1 MKKKAFGLSKL
12 QNSIDKTVYFLIIAS
27 IIGIVA
33 ETHDISDNAR
43 YLLGLF
49 ETVTYIAFSIE
60 YIYRILQARK
70 GLGVQS
76 YALSFFGIIDLLA
89 ILPFFLPFII
99 AVDARAIRVLRLLR
113 LVNVIKIGRHNRA
126 INTLIKVIRSVRTE
140 VAVTLF
146 ASIVV
151 VVFAGI
157 LMYYAEHQTQ
167 PEVFTNM
174 SQSIWWAVATLTT
187 IGYGDIYPV
196 TALGKIIAS
205 SLAFVGVGLVA
216 IPAGLISAAYVDEIN
231 SQKK

>member
-1 MKKKAFGLSKL
+1 MKQKSKSTEIL
-12 QNSIDKTVYFLIIAS
+12 DRVVYFLIIAS
-27 IIGIVA
+27 IVGIVA

>member
-1 MKKKAFGLSKL
+1 MNKILDR
-12 QNSIDKTVYFLIIAS
+12 IVYGLIIAS

-43 YLLGLF
+43 HLLGLF

>member
-1 MKKKAFGLSKL
+1 MKQKSKSTEIL
-12 QNSIDKTVYFLIIAS
+12 DRVVYFLIIAS
-27 IIGIVA
+27 IVGIVA

-49 ETVTYIAFSIE
+49 ETVTYIAFSVE
-60 YIYRILQARK
+60 YVYRILQARK

-157 LMYYAEHQTQ
+157 LMYYAEHETQ

-205 SLAFVGVGLVA
+205 SLAFVGIGLVA

>member
-1 MKKKAFGLSKL
+1 MNKILDR
-12 QNSIDKTVYFLIIAS
+12 IVYGLIIAS

-43 YLLGLF
+43 YFLGLF

-99 AVDARAIRVLRLLR
+99 AIDARAIRVLRLLR

>member
-1 MKKKAFGLSKL
+1 MNKILDR
-12 QNSIDKTVYFLIIAS
+12 IVYGLIIAS

-33 ETHDISDNAR
+33 ETHNISDNAR

-157 LMYYAEHQTQ
+157 LMYYAEHETQ

-205 SLAFVGVGLVA
+205 SLAFVGIGLVA

>member
-1 MKKKAFGLSKL
+1 MNKILDR
-12 QNSIDKTVYFLIIAS
+12 IVYGLIIAS

-33 ETHDISDNAR
+33 ETHDISDNTR

-70 GLGVQS
+70 GSGVQS

-99 AVDARAIRVLRLLR
+99 AIDARAIRVLRLLR

-157 LMYYAEHQTQ
+157 LMYYAEHETQ

>member
-1 MKKKAFGLSKL
+1 MNKILDR
-12 QNSIDKTVYFLIIAS
+12 IVYGLIIAS

-43 YLLGLF
+43 HLLGLF

-89 ILPFFLPFII
+89 ILPFFLPFIV

-113 LVNVIKIGRHNRA
+113 LVNVIKIGRHNKA

-157 LMYYAEHQTQ
+157 LMYYAEHETQ

-205 SLAFVGVGLVA
+205 SLAFVGIGLVA

>member
-1 MKKKAFGLSKL
+1 M
-12 QNSIDKTVYFLIIAS
+12 NRIIDRLVYGLIIAS

-49 ETVTYIAFSIE
+49 ETVTYIAFSVE
-60 YIYRILQARK
+60 YVYRILKARK
-70 GLGVQS
+70 GSGIQS

-113 LVNVIKIGRHNRA
+113 LVNVIKIGRHNKA

-146 ASIVV
+146 TSVVV

-157 LMYYAEHQTQ
+157 LMYYAEHETQ

-205 SLAFVGVGLVA
+205 SLAFVGIGLVA

>member
-1 MKKKAFGLSKL
+1 MKQKSKSTEIL
-12 QNSIDKTVYFLIIAS
+12 DRLVYFLIIAS
-27 IIGIVA
+27 IVGIVA

-89 ILPFFLPFII
+89 ILPFFLPFIV

-113 LVNVIKIGRHNRA
+113 LVNVIKIGRHNKA

-146 ASIVV
+146 ASVVV

-157 LMYYAEHQTQ
+157 LMYYAEHETQ
-167 PEVFTNM
+167 PEVFNNM

-187 IGYGDIYPV
+187 IGYGDIYPI
-196 TALGKIIAS
+196 TAMGKIIAS

-216 IPAGLISAAYVDEIN
+216 IPAGLISAAYVEEIN
-231 SQKK
+231 NQKK

>member
-1 MKKKAFGLSKL
+1 MKQKSKSTEIL
-12 QNSIDKTVYFLIIAS
+12 DRVVYFLIIAS
-27 IIGIVA
+27 IVGIVA

-157 LMYYAEHQTQ
+157 LMYYAEHETQ

-205 SLAFVGVGLVA
+205 SLAFVGIGLVA

>member
-1 MKKKAFGLSKL
+1 M
-12 QNSIDKTVYFLIIAS
+12 NRIIDRLVYGLIIAS
-27 IIGIVA
+27 IIGIIA
-33 ETHDISDNAR
+33 ETHDISENAR
-43 YLLGLF
+43 HLFGLF

-70 GLGVQS
+70 GLGIQS

-113 LVNVIKIGRHNRA
+113 LVNVIKIGRHNKA

-146 ASIVV
+146 ASVVV

-157 LMYYAEHQTQ
+157 LMYYAEHETQ
-167 PEVFTNM
+167 PEVFNNM

-187 IGYGDIYPV
+187 IGYGDIYPI
-196 TALGKIIAS
+196 TAMGKIIAS

>member
-1 MKKKAFGLSKL
+1 MNKILDR
-12 QNSIDKTVYFLIIAS
+12 IVYGLIIAS

>member
-1 MKKKAFGLSKL
+1 MKQKSKSNEIL
-12 QNSIDKTVYFLIIAS
+12 DRVVYFLIIAS
-27 IIGIVA
+27 IVGIVA

-157 LMYYAEHQTQ
+157 LMYYAEHETQ

-205 SLAFVGVGLVA
+205 SLAFVGIGLVA

>member
-1 MKKKAFGLSKL
+1 M
-12 QNSIDKTVYFLIIAS
+12 NRIIDRLVYGLIIAS

-113 LVNVIKIGRHNRA
+113 LVNVIKIGRHNKA

-146 ASIVV
+146 ASVVV

-157 LMYYAEHQTQ
+157 LMYYAEHETQ

-205 SLAFVGVGLVA
+205 SLAFVGIGLVA

>member
-1 MKKKAFGLSKL
+1 MNKILDR
-12 QNSIDKTVYFLIIAS
+12 IVYGLIIAS

-33 ETHDISDNAR
+33 ETHDISDNTR

-70 GLGVQS
+70 GSGVQS

-99 AVDARAIRVLRLLR
+99 AIDARAIRVLRLLR

>member
-1 MKKKAFGLSKL
+1 M
-12 QNSIDKTVYFLIIAS
+12 NRIIDRLVYGLIIAS
-27 IIGIVA
+27 IIGIIA
-33 ETHDISDNAR
+33 ETHDKSENAR
-43 YLLGLF
+43 HLFGLF

-70 GLGVQS
+70 GLGIQS

-113 LVNVIKIGRHNRA
+113 LVNVIKIGRHNKA

-146 ASIVV
+146 ASVVV

-157 LMYYAEHQTQ
+157 LMYYAEHETQ
-167 PEVFTNM
+167 PEVFNNM

-187 IGYGDIYPV
+187 IGYGDIYPI
-196 TALGKIIAS
+196 TAMGKIIAS

-216 IPAGLISAAYVDEIN
+216 IPAGLISAAYVEEIN
-231 SQKK
+231 NQKK

>member
-1 MKKKAFGLSKL
+1 MKQKSKSTEIL
-12 QNSIDKTVYFLIIAS
+12 DRVVYFLIIAS
-27 IIGIVA
+27 IVGIVA

-49 ETVTYIAFSIE
+49 ETVTYIAFSVE
-60 YIYRILQARK
+60 YVYRILQARK

-99 AVDARAIRVLRLLR
+99 AIDARAIRVLRLLR

>member
-1 MKKKAFGLSKL
+1 MNKL
-12 QNSIDKTVYFLIIAS
+12 IDRIVYALIIAS
-27 IIGIVA
+27 IIGIIA

-43 YLLGLF
+43 YYLGIF
-49 ETVTYIAFSIE
+49 ETVTYIAFSVE
-60 YIYRILQARK
+60 YVYRILQARK
-70 GLGVQS
+70 GSGVQS

-89 ILPFFLPFII
+89 ILPFFLPFIV

-113 LVNVIKIGRHNRA
+113 LVNVIKIGRHNKA

-146 ASIVV
+146 ASVVV

-157 LMYYAEHQTQ
+157 LMYYAEHETQ

-205 SLAFVGVGLVA
+205 SLAFVGIGLVA

>member
-1 MKKKAFGLSKL
+1 MNKILDR
-12 QNSIDKTVYFLIIAS
+12 IVYGLIIAS

-43 YLLGLF
+43 HLLGLF

-205 SLAFVGVGLVA
+205 SLAFVGIGLVA

>member
-1 MKKKAFGLSKL
+1 MKQKSKSTEIL
-12 QNSIDKTVYFLIIAS
+12 DRVVYFLIIAS
-27 IIGIVA
+27 IVGIVA

-70 GLGVQS
+70 GLGIQS

-205 SLAFVGVGLVA
+205 SLAFVGIGLVA

>member
-1 MKKKAFGLSKL
+1 M
-12 QNSIDKTVYFLIIAS
+12 NRIIDRLVYGLIIAS

-43 YLLGLF
+43 HLLSLF
-49 ETVTYIAFSIE
+49 ETVTYIAFSVE
-60 YIYRILQARK
+60 YVYRILQARK
-70 GLGVQS
+70 GSGIQS

-113 LVNVIKIGRHNRA
+113 LVNVIKIGRHNKA

-146 ASIVV
+146 ASVVV

-157 LMYYAEHQTQ
+157 LMYYAEHETQ

-205 SLAFVGVGLVA
+205 SLAFVGIGLVA

>member
-1 MKKKAFGLSKL
+1 M
-12 QNSIDKTVYFLIIAS
+12 NRIIDRLVYGLIIAS

-33 ETHDISDNAR
+33 ETHDISNNTR
-43 YLLGLF
+43 YLLSLF
-49 ETVTYIAFSIE
+49 ETVTYISFSIE

-89 ILPFFLPFII
+89 ILPFFLPFIV

-113 LVNVIKIGRHNRA
+113 LVNVIKIGRHNKA

-146 ASIVV
+146 ASVVV

-157 LMYYAEHQTQ
+157 LMYYAEHETQ
-167 PEVFTNM
+167 PEVFNNM

-187 IGYGDIYPV
+187 IGYGDIYPI
-196 TALGKIIAS
+196 TAMGKIIAS

-216 IPAGLISAAYVDEIN
+216 IPAGLISAAYVEEIN
-231 SQKK
+231 NQKK

>member
-1 MKKKAFGLSKL
+1 MLNTF
-12 QNSIDKTVYFLIIAS
+12 TAS
-27 IIGIVA
+27 CKPGKV
-33 ETHDISDNAR
+33 
-43 YLLGLF
+43 
-49 ETVTYIAFSIE
+49 
-60 YIYRILQARK
+60 Q
-70 GLGVQS
+70 GVQS

-99 AVDARAIRVLRLLR
+99 AIDARAIRVLRLLR

-157 LMYYAEHQTQ
+157 LMYYAEHETQ

-174 SQSIWWAVATLTT
+174 SQSIWWAVA
-187 IGYGDIYPV
+187 
-196 TALGKIIAS
+196 
-205 SLAFVGVGLVA
+205 
-216 IPAGLISAAYVDEIN
+216 N
-231 SQKK
+231 SYHYWVR

>member
-1 MKKKAFGLSKL
+1 MNKILDR
-12 QNSIDKTVYFLIIAS
+12 IVYGLIIAS

-43 YLLGLF
+43 YFLGLF

-99 AVDARAIRVLRLLR
+99 AIDARAIRVLRLLR

-157 LMYYAEHQTQ
+157 LMYYAEHETQ

-205 SLAFVGVGLVA
+205 SLAFVGIGLVA

>member
-1 MKKKAFGLSKL
+1 MKQKSKSTEIL
-12 QNSIDKTVYFLIIAS
+12 DRVVYFLIIAS
-27 IIGIVA
+27 IVGIVA

-113 LVNVIKIGRHNRA
+113 LVNVIKIGRHNKA

-146 ASIVV
+146 ASVVV

-157 LMYYAEHQTQ
+157 LMYYAEHETQ
-167 PEVFTNM
+167 PEVFNNM

-187 IGYGDIYPV
+187 IGYGDIYPI
-196 TALGKIIAS
+196 TAMGKIIAS

>member
-1 MKKKAFGLSKL
+1 MNKILDR
-12 QNSIDKTVYFLIIAS
+12 IVYGLIIAS
-27 IIGIVA
+27 IIGIIA
-33 ETHDISDNAR
+33 ETHDISENAR
-43 YLLGLF
+43 HLFGLF

-70 GLGVQS
+70 GLGIQS

-113 LVNVIKIGRHNRA
+113 LVNVIKIGRHNKA

-146 ASIVV
+146 ASVVV

-157 LMYYAEHQTQ
+157 LMYYAEHETQ
-167 PEVFTNM
+167 PEVFNNM

-187 IGYGDIYPV
+187 IGYGDIYPI
-196 TALGKIIAS
+196 TAMGKIIAS

-216 IPAGLISAAYVDEIN
+216 IPAGLISAAYVEEIN
-231 SQKK
+231 NQKK

>member
-1 MKKKAFGLSKL
+1 MKQKSKSTEIL
-12 QNSIDKTVYFLIIAS
+12 DRVVYFLIIAS
-27 IIGIVA
+27 IVGIVA

-99 AVDARAIRVLRLLR
+99 AIDARAIRVLRLLR

>member
-1 MKKKAFGLSKL
+1 MKQKSKSTEIL
-12 QNSIDKTVYFLIIAS
+12 DRVVYFLIIAS
-27 IIGIVA
+27 IVGIVA

-49 ETVTYIAFSIE
+49 ETVTYIAFSVE
-60 YIYRILQARK
+60 YVYRILQARK

>member
-1 MKKKAFGLSKL
+1 M
-12 QNSIDKTVYFLIIAS
+12 NRIIDRLVYGLIIAS
-27 IIGIVA
+27 IIGIIA
-33 ETHDISDNAR
+33 ETHDISENAR
-43 YLLGLF
+43 HLFGLF

-70 GLGVQS
+70 GLGIQS

-113 LVNVIKIGRHNRA
+113 LVNVIKIGRHNKA

-146 ASIVV
+146 ASVVV

-157 LMYYAEHQTQ
+157 LMYYAEHETQ
-167 PEVFTNM
+167 PEVFNNM

-187 IGYGDIYPV
+187 IGYGDIYPI
-196 TALGKIIAS
+196 TAMGKIIAS

-216 IPAGLISAAYVDEIN
+216 IPAGLISAAYVEEIN
-231 SQKK
+231 NQKK

>member
-1 MKKKAFGLSKL
+1 MKQKSKSTEIL
-12 QNSIDKTVYFLIIAS
+12 DRVVYFLIIAS
-27 IIGIVA
+27 IVGIVA

-146 ASIVV
+146 ASVVV

-157 LMYYAEHQTQ
+157 LMYYAEHETQ